1 MNLFEKI
8 RSRDFAPV
16 HSDRPWVVVVPTYA
30 WRIPRIVEAWLK
42 NTELVGDKRIYFV
55 MTCGG
60 SIGNAG
66 KYLERLVSEKN
77 MRYMG
82 CAAVTMPEN
91 YIAMFSVP
99 DRSEAMEIIARAEHV
114 IDHAANTL
122 RNGEAFPSPPIT
134 WIDRIS
140 SSIVNSFFYPVCV
153 HAKRFYATDACVS
166 CGQCAH
172 VCPMENIHIKNGKP
186 VWGKHCTHCMACICR
201 CPKEAIEYG
210 KHSRGLA
217 RYTCQKDI

>member
-66 KYLERLVSEKN
+66 KYLERLVSE
-77 MRYMG
+77 
-82 CAAVTMPEN
+82 
-91 YIAMFSVP
+91 
-99 DRSEAMEIIARAEHV
+99 IIARAEHV
-114 IDHAANTL
+114 IDHAAKTL

-134 WIDRIS
+134 WTDRIS

-172 VCPMENIHIKNGKP
+172 VCPMDNIHIKNGKP

-201 CPKEAIEYG
+201 CPREAIEYG
-210 KHSRGLA
+210 ARSRGKP
-217 RYTCQKDI
+217 RYICPKS

>member
-16 HSDRPWVVVVPTYA
+16 RSDRPWVVVVPTYA
-30 WRIPRIVEAWLK
+30 WRIPRMVEAWLK

-99 DRSEAMEIIARAEHV
+99 DRSEAVEIIARAEHV
-114 IDHAANTL
+114 IDHAA
-122 RNGEAFPSPPIT
+122 
-134 WIDRIS
+134 
-140 SSIVNSFFYPVCV
+140 
-153 HAKRFYATDACVS
+153 
-166 CGQCAH
+166 
-172 VCPMENIHIKNGKP
+172 EN
-186 VWGKHCTHCMACICR
+186 A
-201 CPKEAIEYG
+201 
-210 KHSRGLA
+210 
-217 RYTCQKDI
+217 